1 MVLELLRNDPLMD
14 IEMRNPVSIHGRRHF
29 YRDEPGPVLT
39 AMMLSPPGQ
48 GRRGRPRLAFMVAP
62 DGASV
67 LQTSSPSPRL
77 NGGCVAG
84 NEGSGH
90 IESNHGGMRLGSP
103 PPGTTRMGHGHRIW
117 SYAVSICRQGPSP
130 HARSVFQRALS
141 RNLECM

>member
-48 GRRGRPRLAFMVAP
+48 GRRGRPRLAFMVAR

-90 IESNHGGMRLGSP
+90 IESNHGGMRAWLTAARDDENGP
-103 PPGTTRMGHGHRIW
+103 WAPHL
-117 SYAVSICRQGPSP
+117 VICSVDMQT
-130 HARSVFQRALS
+130 RSVSARA
-141 RNLECM
+141 